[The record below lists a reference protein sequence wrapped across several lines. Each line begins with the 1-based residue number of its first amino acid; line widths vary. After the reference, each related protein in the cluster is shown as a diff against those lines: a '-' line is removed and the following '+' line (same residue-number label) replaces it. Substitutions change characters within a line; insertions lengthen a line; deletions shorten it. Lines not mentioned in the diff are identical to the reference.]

1 MAVVAAHERVA
12 VRPPVCERR
21 RGERVQPGRDRTA
34 EQLLRPLRQRPRL
47 VGRVDAAAGEAEL
60 ARDAQHRRLVDRVRQ
75 LGGRR
80 QRGVGL
86 DREDDEVDASDR
98 VGVGRAG
105 GSAGLRRLR
114 LRALGVTGADHDVV
128 ARVDEAPRER
138 EPEVSGAADDR
149 DPHRSLCGR

>member
-60 ARDAQHRRLVDRVRQ
+60 ARDGGNAAFAAAGFSIVASTATRTRLGQQITIED
-75 LGGRR
+75 LGITA
-80 QRGVGL
+80 
-86 DREDDEVDASDR
+86 EPSPE
-98 VGVGRAG
+98 
-105 GSAGLRRLR
+105 SAWPI
-114 LRALGVTGADHDVV
+114 TT
-128 ARVDEAPRER
+128 
-138 EPEVSGAADDR
+138 
-149 DPHRSLCGR
+149 